1 MLNLPNL
8 HHVFSQRQTLNMM
21 NKFQILPF
29 LLVFFCSCLDVK
41 ASKSRASVVP
51 VRLQCEYLENPT
63 GIDVPQPRLG
73 WILEATDKTGFGQG
87 QTAYRIL
94 VSSTEKLL
102 QKENG
107 DIWDSGW
114 IDSDETQQIQYGGV
128 ALQSDRAYHWKVQV
142 KDENGVVSAWSEPAF
157 WTTGLFDASEWQ
169 ASWIGSGEL
178 YNTAAPENNISDPW
192 FRKTVEL
199 SEKPRKA
206 TLFVA
211 SVGYH
216 ELYVNGERI
225 GDEVLAPAV
234 TDHTKRA
241 RYVAYD
247 IADQLKRGTNVIALW
262 LGTSWSIFPPYILQ
276 KDRPLTPIV
285 IAQGAIYREEFPSGE
300 AKPMAVVATD
310 ASWITHPSPNRLLGK
325 WDFAKMGGEIWDAR
339 KELPQWNTL
348 ACDES
353 DWNPAIK
360 YPTTLA
366 LSAQLVA
373 GNRLFDEITPV
384 AIEARPDG
392 SYRVDMGVNFAGWTE
407 IKVSGQPGD
416 TIRFQY
422 SERQQD
428 DMTFNLHSA
437 YVVGASGIGTFRNRF
452 NYSSGRWIT
461 IRGLKSKPAIQDIKG
476 WMVRTDFQN
485 ASQFECSDSLQNWIY
500 DRIRWTFENLSL
512 GGYIVDC
519 PQRERMGYGGDAH
532 ATSETGMFNY
542 QLGAFYTKW
551 MQDWRDVQGTEP
563 MVGNMLDPNHARK
576 AVTSG
581 RIWNNGVLPHTA
593 PTYWGGGGP
602 AWGGIVVT
610 LPWFMYQHHGDKQV
624 LETNFHL
631 ISEWL
636 GFLQS
641 HTKDNLLQRF
651 GGQWDFLGDWLW
663 PNATAEGMNNDKP
676 ETLCLNNA
684 YYVFNLRT
692 AAKIARVLGKVAEAD
707 QWEQQASAS
716 AQAVHTRY
724 FNAGDDSYAD
734 GSMANL
740 AAALLAEI
748 PPPAVRERVMQ
759 RLEREILEV
768 RKGHI
773 HTGITGG
780 ALLFKLLREAGR
792 NDLIYSMVS
801 QTTYPSWGYMK
812 ENGATTIWE
821 MWEKDLP
828 GHSLLHS
835 SYLYPG
841 AWYIDGLAGI
851 KRDPEVPGFRRFIV
865 RPPLATAT
873 DVTWARATFHSP
885 QGLIGSYWSREDGRL
900 KLEISVPPNSV
911 AVLELLPSEQID
923 RTSYGSMKE
932 IPGRDGFL
940 RYELQPGHYRL
951 TSQPAGL

>member
-1 MLNLPNL
+1 MTKKTYLRL
-8 HHVFSQRQTLNMM
+8 VAV
-21 NKFQILPF
+21 
-29 LLVFFCSCLDVK
+29 LLIQLCTVTATATF
-41 ASKSRASVVP
+41 KSESSIFP
-51 VRLQCEYLENPT
+51 VNLQCEYLENPM
-63 GIDVPQPRLG
+63 GIDMAEPRLG
-73 WILEATDKTGFGQG
+73 WLVDATHETAFGQR

-94 VSSTEKLL
+94 VASTDRLL
-102 QKENG
+102 QQEKG
-107 DIWDSGW
+107 DMWESGW
-114 IDSDETQQIQYGGV
+114 VASDETQHIRYSGT
-128 ALQSDRAYHWKVQV
+128 AIQSDRTYYWKVQV
-142 KDENGVVSAWSEPAF
+142 KDENGTVSAWSEPAR
-157 WTTGLFDASEWQ
+157 WSTGLFDAQAWQ
-169 ASWIGSGEL
+169 AEWIGSDEL
-178 YNTAAPENNISDPW
+178 YDRTAQDNNISDPW
-192 FRKTVEL
+192 FRKTIEL
-199 SEKPRKA
+199 DAKPRKA
-206 TLFVA
+206 TFFVA

-216 ELYVNGERI
+216 ELYVNGEKI
-225 GDEVLAPAV
+225 GYDVLAPAV

-247 IADQLKRGTNVIALW
+247 IADKLKRGTNVIAIW
-262 LGTSWSIFPPYILQ
+262 LGTSWSIFPGYILHE
-276 KDRPLTPIV
+276 DRPLTPIV
-285 IAQGAIYREEFPSGE
+285 KAQGAFYREEFPA
-300 AKPMAVVATD
+300 AKAQPMATVVTD
-310 ASWITHPSPNRLLGK
+310 DSWKTHPSPNRLLGK

-339 KELPQWNTL
+339 KEVSDWNTWS
-348 ACDES
+348 CDES
-353 DWNPAIK
+353 DWKPAVS
-360 YPTTLA
+360 YPTKLA

-373 GNRLFDEITPV
+373 GNRLMDEIKPV
-384 AIEARPDG
+384 HIEARADG
-392 SYRVDMGVNFAGWTE
+392 SYRIDMGVNFAGWTE
-407 IKVSGQPGD
+407 VNVTGNPGD

-422 SERQQD
+422 SERKQD

-437 YVVGASGIGTFRNRF
+437 YVVGPSGKGTFRNHF

-461 IRGLKSKPAIQDIKG
+461 IRGLKARPSMSDIKG
-476 WMVRTDFQN
+476 WMVRTDYQS
-485 ASQFECSDSLQNWIY
+485 ATQFNCSDSLQNWIY
-500 DRIRWTFENLSL
+500 NHVRWTFENLSL

-576 AVTSG
+576 AMTSG
-581 RIWNNGVLPHTA
+581 RVWNNGILPHTA

-610 LPWFMYQHHGDKQV
+610 LPWFMYQHYGDQQV
-624 LETNFHL
+624 LETNFNL
-631 ISEWL
+631 ISQWL

-641 HTKDNLLQRF
+641 HTKDNMLERF

-663 PNATAEGMNNDKP
+663 PNANAEGMNNDKP

-692 AAKIARVLGKVAEAD
+692 AAKIARVLGRKGEAD
-707 QWEQQASAS
+707 EWEQQAAVSAK
-716 AQAVHTRY
+716 AIHARF
-724 FNAGDDSYAD
+724 FNADDDSYAD

-748 PPPAVRERVMQ
+748 PPANLRAGVMQ
-759 RLEREILEV
+759 RLEKEILEV

-773 HTGITGG
+773 HAGITGG
-780 ALLFKLLREAGR
+780 ALLFKLLREEGR

-851 KRDPEVPGFRRFIV
+851 KRDPAAPGFRRFII
-865 RPPLATAT
+865 RPPVADAT
-873 DVTWARATFHSP
+873 DVKWAEAAFDSP
-885 QGLIGSYWSREDGRL
+885 QGRIKSRWSREGGAL
-900 KLEISVPPNSV
+900 TLEITVPPNTV
-911 AVLELLPSEQID
+911 ATLEVSPDERLDHARYDTITEVDAQ
-923 RTSYGSMKE
+923 G
-932 IPGRDGFL
+932 GFL

-951 TSQPAGL
+951 ASR